1 MLNTFF
7 PNNSYRIILERKK
20 NIKSI
25 KEYQRKNNGQFPV
38 TYVDS
43 CSNRIL
49 SLFSKKI
56 NPNQYNYDCTLFPLF
71 RYSDFV
77 KVFIRKYKSGF
88 VSYHFNFRMKHLNN
102 NTEIYIINEIDQ
114 MYTIF
119 HTYITSEKGLL
130 TSQSSSSSFFSRSSS
145 KLKRTDSYERPVCS
159 ILRDSSTFRHSKKTV
174 VACNSRTFILK
185 PTISDAIG
193 IMNKD
198 KNISN
203 DKSEE

>member
-25 KEYQRKNNGQFPV
+25 KEYQKKNNGEFPV
-38 TYVDS
+38 TYVHS
-43 CSNRIL
+43 CTNRIF

-56 NPNQYNYDCTLFPLF
+56 NPNQYDYDCALFPLF

-77 KVFIRKYKSGF
+77 KVLIGKYKSGF

-102 NTEIYIINEIDQ
+102 NTENYIINEIDQ
-114 MYTIF
+114 MYCIF

-145 KLKRTDSYERPVCS
+145 RLKRTDSYERPVCS
-159 ILRDSSTFRHSKKTV
+159 ILRDSSTLHHSKKTV
-174 VACNSRTFILK
+174 VACNSRTFVLK
-185 PTISDAIG
+185 PTISDAVTS
-193 IMNKD
+193 MNNE
-198 KNISN
+198 KNVS
-203 DKSEE
+203 DKSEQ